1 MSGAPTIDYGA
12 EGEARLRRF
21 VEQATGGTI
30 RKWERQVRWRPAWF
44 VDVECDG
51 ALLQLH
57 LRGDRQSDIVPFPEL
72 RREADVIDVL
82 HKSGIPVPK
91 IHGFCE
97 KPPAILMESLP
108 GTRDLSAFS
117 AEARQKISRQYI
129 AAVAAMHQAPIAPF
143 VARGISEPEPDMV
156 PLAGM
161 EAYLPLY
168 ARVKRRPEPLIEFAF
183 GWLRRNVPPGR
194 TRPAFTQYDSGQFLA
209 EGERMTGLYDF
220 EFGMIGDPMM
230 DLATMRMRDS
240 YEPLGETFPELCR
253 LYGEATGEPVDQA
266 AVAFH
271 TLQFST
277 LSTMMI
283 AGAVA
288 DPKPGEP
295 HAVYLEWDLAL
306 RRVVL
311 HGLAECM
318 GQSLPTIPP
327 AVLVSPPADPLVAML
342 RDTLSRIVSDDP
354 LQSSHRER
362 AAELVEY
369 LHQTHLF
376 EKTFGAQE
384 LDEISQMVGKELA
397 DRPAA
402 DAELEGFVQRAGPEC
417 DERLFRMFAI
427 QHERRV
433 ALLGNT
439 AIGRSARNVHLP
451 EMA

>member
-1 MSGAPTIDYGA
+1 MTEVPTIDYGA
-12 EGEARLRRF
+12 QGEAQLQRF
-21 VEQATGGTI
+21 VEEATGGTI

-44 VDVECDG
+44 VDVERDG
-51 ALLQLH
+51 TLLKLH

-72 RREADVIDVL
+72 RREADIIDVL
-82 HKSGIPVPK
+82 HESGIPVPK
-91 IHGFCE
+91 IYGFCE
-97 KPPAILMESLP
+97 DPPAILMESLP

-129 AAVAAMHQAPIAPF
+129 AAVAAMHQVPIAPF
-143 VARGISEPEPDMV
+143 IARGISEPEPSMV
-156 PLAGM
+156 PLAGL

-168 ARVKRRPEPLIEFAF
+168 ARVKRRPEPLIEFAL

-194 TRPAFTQYDSGQFLA
+194 TQPAFTQYDSGQFLA
-209 EGERMTGLYDF
+209 EAERMTGLYDF

-240 YEPLGETFPELCR
+240 YEPLGEEFSELCR
-253 LYGEATGEPVDQA
+253 LYGEAAGEPVDRV

-288 DPKPGEP
+288 NPQPGEP

-306 RRVVL
+306 RRVVI
-311 HGLAECM
+311 HALAECM
-318 GQSLPTIPP
+318 GLTPPTITP
-327 AVLVSPPADPLVAML
+327 VERVSAPADPLVAML
-342 RDTLSRIVSDDP
+342 RDTLSQIVSDDP

-369 LHQTHLF
+369 LDRAHLF
-376 EKTFGAQE
+376 ETMFGAQE
-384 LDEISQMVGKELA
+384 LEEISRLVGREMR

-402 DAELEGFVQRAGPEC
+402 DAELESFVQRAGPEC
-417 DERLFRMFAI
+417 DERLYTMFAI

-433 ALLGNT
+433 ALLGDT

-451 EMA
+451 EIG